1 MMPPSLKDKK
11 AKIIY
16 VMRNPKDNVVSYYH
30 FCHAW
35 AALETPKSFDE
46 FLQQY
51 LSGQVGAAS
60 WFDHIHVWYSLR
72 EQYNILFLTY
82 EDMIMDLHSAV
93 QKICN
98 FLGRNLDETG
108 INKVVE
114 KATFRNMKKDPKANY
129 EFLPAD
135 LLNREKSHFLRK
147 GTIGDWKNTFTV
159 AQSEMF
165 DSVYQ
170 ERMGDRKSVV

>member
-1 MMPPSLKDKK
+1 
-11 AKIIY
+11 
-16 VMRNPKDNVVSYYH
+16 
-30 FCHAW
+30 
-35 AALETPKSFDE
+35 
-46 FLQQY
+46 
-51 LSGQVGAAS
+51 
-60 WFDHIHVWYSLR
+60 
-72 EQYNILFLTY
+72 
-82 EDMIMDLHSAV
+82 MIMTQSLPNLQDLHSAV

-147 GTIGDWKNTFTV
+147 GKKASSLMNTEIF
-159 AQSEMF
+159 Q
-165 DSVYQ
+165 
-170 ERMGDRKSVV
+170 GKCL